1 MLRAVLH
8 SRHYA
13 KGSIACIS
21 PSISCLSLRASSFSV
36 SPFHESARRSILV
49 GARAF
54 SGAGGGAAG
63 SGAGPGANRASE
75 EGASSS
81 DSGGG
86 GGGAGSA
93 ESEVPFDEP
102 FVARASRVIWGTI
115 KLAFGTAFFGGVLY
129 AGYSILTVLIPV
141 GSSSNSI
148 MRKASDILA
157 ADPDVLAYFGPI
169 KTYGVDLGG
178 RAEGRRFFVPEYKYE
193 DTFTGDPCV
202 LCRP

>member
-1 MLRAVLH
+1 MLRVVLR
-8 SRHYA
+8 SRSHA
-13 KGSIACIS
+13 TGSIACVSPKIS
-21 PSISCLSLRASSFSV
+21 RLSFRASSFSLP
-36 SPFHESARRSILV
+36 PFNGSARRSIFV

-63 SGAGPGANRASE
+63 SGAGSGANRASE

-81 DSGGG
+81 SDSGAGS
-86 GGGAGSA
+86 GGAGS